1 MDVLQGPA
9 TEAVDSGEDE
19 SPAGGAARPKQ
30 AGAGA
35 GSDGGGSAAREPA
48 AGGAFSLWGMA
59 TALAENV
66 KKGAADIAETCVS
79 RTSLRLLGLRMH

>member
-1 MDVLQGPA
+1 MLSNIMDVLQGPA

-19 SPAGGAARPKQ
+19 TPAARAARPKQ

-35 GSDGGGSAAREPA
+35 GSDGDGSAAQEPA

-66 KKGAADIAETCVS
+66 KKGAADIAETCV
-79 RTSLRLLGLRMH
+79 

>member
-19 SPAGGAARPKQ
+19 LLAGGAARPKQ

-35 GSDGGGSAAREPA
+35 GSGGARGAAQDPA

-66 KKGAADIAETCVS
+66 KKGATDIAETCAS
-79 RTSLRLLGLRMH
+79 RSFCAC